1 MAVQAI
7 SHSSFSPLLPRV
19 EKSQDIRNQ
28 LIKEVALATLKEI
41 AISFAITGI
50 CCLFVATP
58 AGVAFLLATTA
69 AMVGFNFFIRLLGG
83 YTAYKLI
90 HAEDEK
96 QKLNYGAT
104 LTFLSYICPLT
115 YSMVDVYSRNVL
127 VHEAG
132 HALAAM
138 ACYKNANPRVVI
150 LPPDGGYTEYQAGPL
165 TRFGEKIGSKAS
177 NVLVS
182 GAGAGLAL
190 ICSASQ
196 IFASHKLQK
205 SHPALSKYLF
215 FTALFSIF
223 QHITYALTALV
234 TSPEHVSHDFV
245 ALWLGG
251 IHPIAAVMFM
261 IVVPIIIKIILY
273 MIDSYKERGLKP
285 LQPLPIT
292 C

>member
-1 MAVQAI
+1 MAIQAI
-7 SHSSFSPLLPRV
+7 SHSSFWPLLPRV
-19 EKSQDIRNQ
+19 EKTDDVRAQ

-41 AISFAITGI
+41 AISFAIVGI

-58 AGVAFLLATTA
+58 AGVGFLLTTTA
-69 AMVGFNFFIRLLGG
+69 AMVGFNFFIRILGG

-96 QKLNYGAT
+96 QKLKYGST

-138 ACYKNANPRVVI
+138 ACYKNANPKVVI
-150 LPPDGGYTEYQAGPL
+150 LPPDGGYTQYQEGPL
-165 TRFGEKIGSKAS
+165 TRFGQTIGSRAS

-190 ICSASQ
+190 FSSVVQ
-196 IFASHKLQK
+196 ISASHKLEK

-215 FTALFSIF
+215 FSAIFSIV

-234 TSPEHVSHDFV
+234 TSPENLSHDFV
-245 ALWLGG
+245 SLWLGG
-251 IHPIAAVMFM
+251 IHPIAAVAFM

-273 MIDSYKERGLKP
+273 MIDSYKERGVKP
-285 LQPLPIT
+285 LGPLPIT